1 METEQERLLRDALA
15 AVSRGTDPSW
25 RRRALLVIVGLARL
39 QDELDAEDVWDLI
52 EKPREPRAL
61 GPIFRVLAARGFIR
75 SLGPAPSST
84 SSHCHPLTRWRSL
97 LRGNPCASAP

>member
-1 METEQERLLRDALA
+1 VETEQERLLREALA
-15 AVSRGTDPSW
+15 AVSRGTDPAW

-61 GPIFRVLAARGFIR
+61 GPIFLVLARRGFLR
-75 SLGPAPSST
+75 SLGPTPSAS

-97 LRGNPCASAP
+97 IRGSTCASDV